1 MFTAEKPDLEQ
12 AYLSHYGRKGM
23 KWGVRSRRVRT
34 PQQQIARRKK
44 AAIGAAVVAVG
55 AVAAAFVLTRRGGVP
70 VKRTLNM
77 PRSFRSMKPD
87 FGKDFL
93 PESKGG
99 FLNNINRRPAAGSAT
114 VRNMAQQSRAS
125 GSAAATAATGKAASS
140 NISRTQW
147 KQRVNA
153 LSDDIAGANREQDS
167 YMRKLGL
174 GAASRKATSA
184 AEASAA
190 AQSSSV
196 YANRL
201 KRAGLK
207 TNNVNMGDL
216 SDVRRALNDPNHVWE
231 L

>member
-1 MFTAEKPDLEQ
+1 MLTAEKPDLEQ
-12 AYLSHYGRKGM
+12 TYLEHYGRKGM
-23 KWGVRSRRVRT
+23 KWGVRNRRVRT
-34 PQQQIARRKK
+34 PQEQIARRKK
-44 AAIGAAVVAVG
+44 AALGVVAVTAG
-55 AVAAAFVLTRRGGVP
+55 SLAAVFILAQRGNVP

-77 PRSFRSMKPD
+77 PKSFRSMKPD
-87 FGKDFL
+87 FGKNFL

-99 FLNNINRRPAAGSAT
+99 YLNNIARRPSANSAT

-140 NISRTQW
+140 GISQTAW
-147 KQRVNA
+147 KQRVRS
-153 LSDDIAGANREQDS
+153 LSDDIAQANREQDS

-201 KRAGLK
+201 KRAGLRP
-207 TNNVNMGDL
+207 NQVNMGNL
-216 SDVRRALNDPNHVWE
+216 SDVRRAWNDPNHVWE